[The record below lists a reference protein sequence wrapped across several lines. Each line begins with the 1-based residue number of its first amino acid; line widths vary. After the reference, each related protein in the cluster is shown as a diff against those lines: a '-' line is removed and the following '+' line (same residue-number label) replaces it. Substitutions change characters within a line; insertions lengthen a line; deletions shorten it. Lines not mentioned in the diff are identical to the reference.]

1 MSRARTAPLE
11 LEGVVVQATL
21 DAGGADGAEEA
32 GEGSHAGRSSST
44 RAPTRAIGAVAGALA
59 PPTRLNRKG
68 LAALA
73 TFVIQHALGAVL
85 VRYTMTRLDKEYD
98 ASVAVLMQELAVK
111 LPLSLLFLSVE
122 QGGVFAMA
130 QHVARDARENS
141 VVWIK
146 MLVPSIVYT
155 VQMNALYI
163 GYGNVEAAIGQT
175 IYQTKILFTAL
186 CTRTIL
192 RRMLSPNQWISLL
205 LLMLGVVVVQST
217 DQAHK
222 STGRAGQNPLMGSVA
237 LAVAAF
243 CSAFAS
249 VYFESIVKGEQRP
262 SLWLLNIQLALFG
275 SMVALVGVVANGKG
289 SWVDGFTPLVW
300 FSIAWQA
307 GGGLIV
313 ALTIKHADNVLRCF
327 AQAGAIMVVAVVSA
341 MFFEFVITGP
351 FFFGTLLVILSMFLY
366 GSKHKTPRELL
377 DAGRACVFR
386 LRGMRQLED
395 GSGQAEQLGPTE
407 QQEKRKAVS
416 LVLVVAFIAA
426 VAVGGAGV
434 MRASATTMEAH
445 REDGLGENR
454 SWAGNW
460 STNVSETT
468 GLTPPQAPQA
478 PPPPPPS
485 PPLPVLPP
493 PGAPVSPSPWPPMP
507 PNLPDPYEPA
517 GGCEWEMNRWCRDV
531 SLSHCGISQSSASLL
546 ARHGRGAYGADEA
559 WRCYQPVCL
568 TNGITPLHGCHEYC
582 TRNAQLLD
590 ILARCHEGR
599 YSIATRTQPPVIKRF
614 MIHLDRDG
622 WKLGRFQNSVRDQG
636 LYFEDLN
643 IELRPGVIVSERPEL
658 MNWALQQNLMRPP
671 SKPGN
676 KGNIGSGFAHIL
688 LWDELSRMP
697 DNVTYVIYEDNAIQE
712 SLSEWS
718 IQHFSQLEF
727 DFFNLCPEIP
737 RGSPTSEHDVLRYPN
752 NEIIHPPAPIFW
764 TLFPMPNLWLSTY
777 MITPS
782 GAREMLYQ
790 MQQLLPDLS
799 TLPIDQVAVMAMYRS
814 SSARAYTINGRQ
826 YFEHIS
832 THGDTRIQL
841 NNGR

>member
-1 MSRARTAPLE
+1 MPRSRTAPLE

-21 DAGGADGAEEA
+21 DADGGEEVAAGDGAVDA
-32 GEGSHAGRSSST
+32 PDRSST
-44 RAPTRAIGAVAGALA
+44 RAPTRAVGAIA

-85 VRYTMTRLDKEYD
+85 VRYTMTRLENEYD

-122 QGGVFAMA
+122 QGGLVPMA
-130 QHVARDARENS
+130 QHVMRDARENS

-175 IYQTKILFTAL
+175 IYQTKILFTAF

-192 RRMLSPNQWISLL
+192 RRMLNPNQWISLL

-275 SMVALVGVVANGKG
+275 SMVALAGVLANGKG
-289 SWVDGFTPLVW
+289 SWFDGFTPLVW

-307 GGGLIV
+307 GGGLLV
-313 ALTIKHADNVLRCF
+313 ALTIKHADNLLRCF
-327 AQAGAIMVVAVVSA
+327 AQAGAIVVVAVVSA
-341 MFFEFVITGP
+341 IFFEFVITGP
-351 FFFGTLLVILSMFLY
+351 FFFGTMLVILSMFLY
-366 GSKHKTPRELL
+366 GSKHRTPRELI

-395 GSGQAEQLGPTE
+395 GAGQPELSE

-416 LVLVVAFIAA
+416 LVLVVAMIAA
-426 VAVGGAGV
+426 VAVGGAG
-434 MRASATTMEAH
+434 MIRASATHLNEEA
-445 REDGLGENR
+445 GLGGNRSRTGNR
-454 SWAGNW
+454 SWPSNA
-460 STNVSETT
+460 TAD
-468 GLTPPQAPQA
+468 PQDPQDPRQPQT
-478 PPPPPPS
+478 PPPPPPHPPH
-485 PPLPVLPP
+485 PPLPGLPP
-493 PGAPVSPSPWPPMP
+493 PASPVAPSPWPPMP
-507 PNLPDPYEPA
+507 PASPDPYEPA

-590 ILARCHEGR
+590 VLARCHEGR
-599 YSIATRTQPPVIKRF
+599 YTIHTRAQPPVVKRF

-622 WKLGRFQNSVRDQG
+622 WKLGRFQNSVRGQG
-636 LYFEDLN
+636 LNFEDLN

-658 MNWALQQNLMRPP
+658 MDWALQQNLMRPP

-697 DNVTYVIYEDNAIQE
+697 DNVTYLIYEDNAIQE
-712 SLSEWS
+712 RLSEWS

-814 SSARAYTINGRQ
+814 SSARAYTVNGRQ
-826 YFEHIS
+826 YFQHIS